1 MLARGATTQ
10 TISVS
15 PSGTGWSSATKIRA
29 LVSARRSPR
38 GSPKGM
44 QGDLPLAYGVP
55 SASTGFLKKLEQE
68 KAGPSG
74 AAPAPAEDSVARRR
88 RADSQSLG
96 DFISF
101 DELSYEAPA
110 AEPAEPTRRPAAQR
124 AELWSTARRYD
135 GPSALLRLHEELL
148 DFAHA
153 FKPTRAETTARSDLV
168 SRVRDVVSS
177 VWPAAEIRCF
187 GSYDTGLW
195 LPESDIDLVCLN
207 TGVPSSQK
215 LKGRALHRLGEAL
228 RRAPW
233 RATQLEVVDKA
244 RVPIVKFVD
253 GATGVA
259 VDICLEELTGLQSSA
274 LARKALAKFPQYGP
288 LVLVLKRW
296 LNARGLHDTYHGGVG
311 SYLLQLLVI
320 ASLQHP
326 PAERKPSL
334 RGNLGSCVLHFLE
347 LFGLRLNYEAVG
359 ISVADGGAFFS
370 KAERRVGNTDRPG
383 LICVLNPLDT
393 THDVGANSY
402 NIGCVRRAWSH
413 CYVALVAALD
423 DRQVVPGASG
433 RRLQVLNALVD
444 CEAEMS
450 ARFVQHALD
459 GVNSQQNALGGSNL
473 LGGAETLSA
482 EVGATLADVAAGKR
496 KRGAPEA
503 DAPVVDGGGKRRQRS
518 SSSADVTYY
527 AAGNDEEDKDEV
539 DEDDEDDDEEEEED
553 SDESEEGGEEEEGS
567 DDEQARSGSYSRRAE
582 EKALLRGVG
591 RGRWDKDTT
600 AWSDDGEDDEDE
612 DEDEDEDGSSMRETV
627 QWRSHPISANISA
640 KELRAMPPKQRKQAL
655 RARKLANRALASLH
669 SKRQGAGRQ
678 KAKGRPSDSRYAPY
692 KLRDDSLRADAK
704 VHQPKRKR
712 EKDKKKYRS
721 GGEEYMM

>member
-1 MLARGATTQ
+1 
-10 TISVS
+10 
-15 PSGTGWSSATKIRA
+15 
-29 LVSARRSPR
+29 
-38 GSPKGM
+38 
-44 QGDLPLAYGVP
+44 
-55 SASTGFLKKLEQE
+55 
-68 KAGPSG
+68 
-74 AAPAPAEDSVARRR
+74 
-88 RADSQSLG
+88 
-96 DFISF
+96 
-101 DELSYEAPA
+101 
-110 AEPAEPTRRPAAQR
+110 
-124 AELWSTARRYD
+124 
-135 GPSALLRLHEELL
+135 
-148 DFAHA
+148 
-153 FKPTRAETTARSDLV
+153 
-168 SRVRDVVSS
+168 
-177 VWPAAEIRCF
+177 
-187 GSYDTGLW
+187 
-195 LPESDIDLVCLN
+195 
-207 TGVPSSQK
+207 
-215 LKGRALHRLGEAL
+215 
-228 RRAPW
+228 
-233 RATQLEVVDKA
+233 
-244 RVPIVKFVD
+244 
-253 GATGVA
+253 
-259 VDICLEELTGLQSSA
+259 
-274 LARKALAKFPQYGP
+274 
-288 LVLVLKRW
+288 
-296 LNARGLHDTYHGGVG
+296 
-311 SYLLQLLVI
+311 LLQLLVI

-459 GVNSQQNALGGSNL
+459 GSV

-482 EVGATLADVAAGKR
+482 EVGVALADAAAGKR

-527 AAGNDEEDKDEV
+527 AAGNDEEDEDEV
-539 DEDDEDDDEEEEED
+539 DEDDDDEDDDEEED

>member
-1 MLARGATTQ
+1 
-10 TISVS
+10 
-15 PSGTGWSSATKIRA
+15 
-29 LVSARRSPR
+29 
-38 GSPKGM
+38 M
-44 QGDLPLAYGVP
+44 QSDLPLAYGVP
-55 SASTGFLKKLEQE
+55 SASTGFLQKLEQE

-74 AAPAPAEDSVARRR
+74 AAPAPAEDLVARRR

-423 DRQVVPGASG
+423 DRQVVPGAAG
-433 RRLQVLNALVD
+433 RRLQVLSALMD

-450 ARFVQHALD
+450 ARFEQHALD
-459 GVNSQQNALGGSNL
+459 GSV
-473 LGGAETLSA
+473 LGGAESLSA
-482 EVGATLADVAAGKR
+482 KVGAAPTDAAAGKR
-496 KRGAPEA
+496 KRGTPEA
-503 DAPVVDGGGKRRQRS
+503 DAAVIDGGGKRRQRS
-518 SSSADVTYY
+518 DSSDSSFRRIRRDSSADVTYY
-527 AAGNDEEDKDEV
+527 AAGDDVEEDEDENDEEEGSDDDEE
-539 DEDDEDDDEEEEED
+539 DEDEDDDEEEEEEG
-553 SDESEEGGEEEEGS
+553 SDESEEDGEEEEGS
-567 DDEQARSGSYSRRAE
+567 EDEQARSGIFSRRVE

-591 RGRWDKDTT
+591 RGRWDKDST
-600 AWSDDGEDDEDE
+600 AWSDDGEGDEDE
-612 DEDEDEDGSSMRETV
+612 DEGEDEDGSSRREKV
-627 QWRSHPISANISA
+627 QWRSHPISA
-640 KELRAMPPKQRKQAL
+640 KELRAMPPKQRKQVL

-678 KAKGRPSDSRYAPY
+678 NGQKAKGHPSDSRFTPY
-692 KLRDDSLRADAK
+692 RAYKFRDDALGTEAR
-704 VHQPKRKR
+704 VHQPKQKRKH

>member
-1 MLARGATTQ
+1 MCQPALCSDALAA
-10 TISVS
+10 
-15 PSGTGWSSATKIRA
+15 
-29 LVSARRSPR
+29 
-38 GSPKGM
+38 M
-44 QGDLPLAYGVP
+44 QSDLPLAYGVP
-55 SASTGFLKKLEQE
+55 SASTGFLQKLEQE

-74 AAPAPAEDSVARRR
+74 AAPAPAEDLVARRR

-101 DELSYEAPA
+101 DELSYGEPA

-124 AELWSTARRYD
+124 AELWSTARHYD
-135 GPSALLRLHEELL
+135 GPSALLRLHEELI

-153 FKPTRAETTARSDLV
+153 FKPTRAETMARSDLV

-233 RATQLEVVDKA
+233 RAMQLEVVDKA

-253 GATGVA
+253 SVTGVA

-311 SYLLQLLVI
+311 SFLLQLLVI

-326 PAERKPSL
+326 PSERKPSL

-423 DRQVVPGASG
+423 DRQVVPGAAG
-433 RRLQVLNALVD
+433 RRLQVLSALMD

-450 ARFVQHALD
+450 ARFEQHALD
-459 GVNSQQNALGGSNL
+459 GSV
-473 LGGAETLSA
+473 LGGAESLSA
-482 EVGATLADVAAGKR
+482 KVGAAPTDAAAGKR
-496 KRGAPEA
+496 KRGTPEA
-503 DAPVVDGGGKRRQRS
+503 DAAVIDGGGKRRQRS
-518 SSSADVTYY
+518 DSSDSSFRRIRRDSSADVTYY
-527 AAGNDEEDKDEV
+527 AAGDDVEEDEDENDEEEGSDDDEE
-539 DEDDEDDDEEEEED
+539 DEDEDDDEEEEEEG
-553 SDESEEGGEEEEGS
+553 SDESEEDGEEEEGS
-567 DDEQARSGSYSRRAE
+567 EDEQARSGIFSRRVE

-591 RGRWDKDTT
+591 RGRWDKDST
-600 AWSDDGEDDEDE
+600 AWSDDGEGDEDE
-612 DEDEDEDGSSMRETV
+612 DEGEDEDGSSRREKV
-627 QWRSHPISANISA
+627 QWRSHPISA
-640 KELRAMPPKQRKQAL
+640 KELRAMPPKQRKQVL
-655 RARKLANRALASLH
+655 RARKLANRALASLN

-678 KAKGRPSDSRYAPY
+678 NGQKAKGHPSDSRFTPY
-692 KLRDDSLRADAK
+692 RAYKFRDDALGTEAR
-704 VHQPKRKR
+704 VHQPKQKRKH